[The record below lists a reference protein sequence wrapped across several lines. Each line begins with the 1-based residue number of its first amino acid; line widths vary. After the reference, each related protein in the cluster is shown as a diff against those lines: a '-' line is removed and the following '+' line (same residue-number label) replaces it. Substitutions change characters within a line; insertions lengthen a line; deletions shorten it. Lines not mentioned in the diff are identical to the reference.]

1 MGPGEPV
8 SEGPLAAGVS
18 AAPAG
23 MGRAGGGGRTRK
35 LATAASGDVSCVLV
49 EASRARDVTDGC
61 RSNGAS
67 RRLGVRRSD
76 FNAGDDGELGSVRAG
91 FFFSEDGTLPT
102 KRPVLDD
109 ETSGHGSDSG
119 GRSDSISWP
128 VVKLSFV
135 LRRIDPITGVARL
148 HLSRPPKSGTCIDRG
163 RLRPYVNLAPDID
176 GDCAFGS
183 VIAVNFC

>member
-1 MGPGEPV
+1 MYAAAEASESGEVGEAGSVAESTEKLCEERRRWPAMGPGEPV

-109 ETSGHGSDSG
+109 ETSD
-119 GRSDSISWP
+119 
-128 VVKLSFV
+128 
-135 LRRIDPITGVARL
+135 L
-148 HLSRPPKSGTCIDRG
+148 HLFRFERVDRVEIYD
-163 RLRPYVNLAPDID
+163 PAI
-176 GDCAFGS
+176 
-183 VIAVNFC
+183 